1 MAEPGSPFASPEPAD
16 GRGRFFGRRRLFHDR
31 REAGRKLAVALTHLK
46 SEHPLVLAL
55 PRGGAP
61 VAFEVAEFLDA
72 EMDVVLVRKL
82 GAPGHPELGLGAVVD
97 GSDPQVVLNDAVVAQ
112 IRPQPGY
119 IEAEISRQLVEIQ
132 RRRQLYRG
140 QHPASDPRGRT
151 VILVDD
157 GVATGGGVRAA
168 LKAVRHARPL
178 RIVLAV
184 PVAPRDTIAGL
195 RGLAD
200 ELICLATPEP
210 FHAVGLF
217 YEDFTQTEDAE
228 VIALLARRRR
238 LEGPAAG
245 H

>member
-1 MAEPGSPFASPEPAD
+1 MAEPGSPFASPEPAA
-16 GRGRFFGRRRLFHDR
+16 RGRFFGGKRLFHDR
-31 REAGRKLAVALTHLK
+31 REAGRKLAAALTHLK
-46 SEHPLVLAL
+46 SQHPLVLAL

-61 VAFEVAEFLDA
+61 VAFEVAELLDA

-82 GAPGHPELGLGAVVD
+82 AAPGHPELGLGAVVD
-97 GSDPQVVLNDAVVAQ
+97 GSAPQVVLNEAVVAQ
-112 IRPQPGY
+112 VRPQPGY

-132 RRRQLYRG
+132 RRRLLYRG
-140 QHPASDPRGRT
+140 QHPASDPHGRT

-168 LKAVRHARPL
+168 LKAVRHARPR

-184 PVAPRDTIAGL
+184 PVAPRDTIAAL

-200 ELICLATPEP
+200 EIICLATPEP

-228 VIALLARRRR
+228 VVALLARRRR